1 MNKSSPHLLEKNV
14 HIFND
19 ARSWAGYKLGKTVR
33 KFGDMISVTSAPPPE
48 VNYHTR

>member
-1 MNKSSPHLLEKNV
+1 MNKSSPPLLEKNV

-19 ARSWAGYKLGKTVR
+19 ARSWVGYKLGKTER